1 MNQAVRGGYRKKESL
16 FGMFW
21 HSCLGKSIVMGI
33 VLLILLILAYLTR
46 PTEEYMR
53 KEMYDNIRQ
62 CIERP
67 DSVKTDRI
75 DDAIS
80 NVGYIF
86 TTADGE
92 VDKELWANFTRN
104 NRLEYYD
111 RTFYSTMHVFNNFRL
126 DGIRCAIGIFGIV
139 IPTINFNDL
148 LLRDGPL
155 REDYED
161 RPVQIEA
168 EDLYFGETPDLI
180 FKEENYY

>member
-1 MNQAVRGGYRKKESL
+1 MYQADRGGYRKKESL
-16 FGMFW
+16 FSMFW
-21 HSCLGKSIVMGI
+21 HSCLGKTVFMGLIFLLLLVLALVMN
-33 VLLILLILAYLTR
+33 
-46 PTEEYMR
+46 PSEKYMR
-53 KEMYDNIRQ
+53 EEMYDNIRQ

-67 DSVKTDRI
+67 DSVQTDKI
-75 DDAIS
+75 DDALS
-80 NVGYIF
+80 NIGYIF
-86 TTADGE
+86 TKADGK
-92 VDKELWANFTRN
+92 VNKELWTNFTTN
-104 NRLEYYD
+104 NRLEYFNH
-111 RTFYSTMHVFNNFRL
+111 TFFSTMHVFNNFRL
-126 DGIRCAIGIFGIV
+126 DGIRCAIGVFGIV